1 MIKYLT
7 MVINININQAVCLHV
22 NLVKVIGSLKT
33 SDLLSLDVS
42 FTGFILKDLHDVSVE
57 QTSYPIQK
65 QLITLTIS
73 DSTTVSLSNF
83 PGRLLLLLV

>member
-1 MIKYLT
+1 
-7 MVINININQAVCLHV
+7 MVINININQAVWLHV